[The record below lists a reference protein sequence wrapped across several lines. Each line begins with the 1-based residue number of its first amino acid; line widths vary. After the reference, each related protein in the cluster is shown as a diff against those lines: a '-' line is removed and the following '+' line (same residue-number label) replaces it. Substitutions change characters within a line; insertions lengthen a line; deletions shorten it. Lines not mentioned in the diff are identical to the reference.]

1 MYAGWISGTGKR
13 SNLQNCGSVSLIN
26 GFVVIDK
33 PVGITSH
40 DVVSR
45 VRRILG
51 TRKVGHTGTLDP
63 FATGVLPVA
72 VNDGTKV
79 IPFLDEGS
87 KSYEA
92 LLRLGVTTDTL
103 DMTGTILSESDP
115 FGISQDQFIASISNF
130 SGSITQIPPMYSAI
144 KQNGQPLYKLAR
156 QGLEVERKARDVEIY
171 SIELLSFDLPHAA
184 IRVVCSRG
192 TYIRTLADDIGLQL
206 GCGAALQELRRTASG
221 PFHIEDAVSLAEL
234 EIAAGEGRVKALCRS
249 PLSALAHLT
258 DVPLTG
264 TAADGLQFGR
274 APSWNATL
282 QNIPVSCLSET
293 LVRLTYNG
301 NLAAVAL
308 LVPRC
313 GTDAS
318 IVLKRVF
325 TRTGI

>member
-1 MYAGWISGTGKR
+1 
-13 SNLQNCGSVSLIN
+13 LIN

-33 PVGITSH
+33 PAGITSH

-87 KSYEA
+87 KCYEA

-115 FGISQDQFIASISNF
+115 ASITREQFIACLADFTGSIS
-130 SGSITQIPPMYSAI
+130 QIPPMYSAI

-156 QGLEVERKARDVEIY
+156 QGLEVERAARDVEIFF
-171 SIELLSFDLPHAA
+171 IELISFDLPHVA

-192 TYIRTLADDIGLQL
+192 TYIRTLADDIGRQL

-221 PFHIEDAVSLAEL
+221 PFRIEDAVTLTDL
-234 EIAAGEGRVKALCRS
+234 ETAAGEGQVKPLSLS

-258 DVPLTG
+258 DIPLTLAG
-264 TAADGLQFGR
+264 AEGLRFGK
-274 APSWNATL
+274 APSWDATL
-282 QNIPVSCLSET
+282 QKTPVVCSEET
-293 LVRLTYNG
+293 VVRLTFEG
-301 NLAAVAL
+301 SLVAVAR
-308 LVPRC
+308 LVPKC
-313 GTDAS
+313 GADAA

-325 TRTGI
+325 L